1 MSTAHALPSAP
12 PLQRPRVLMI
22 GTAFMAAASIMV
34 ILGMLGVYLA
44 QRADVLSA
52 GSTWLP
58 TGATIPLQQP
68 NTMMITLI
76 MTVITMQWAVNAI
89 SRNDRGHAY
98 MALGLTLVLGAATI
112 VMTSYLFSLM
122 KLDISKGI
130 QGVLIYSITGAHL
143 LMLIVAM
150 IFVALMAFRAL
161 GGQFAARQH
170 DGISAAALYWDAMVA
185 VYFILWISIYI
196 TK

>member
-122 KLDISKGI
+122 KLDISTGL

>member
-1 MSTAHALPSAP
+1 MSSAHALPAP
-12 PLQRPRVLMI
+12 PLERPRVLMV

-34 ILGMLGVYLA
+34 IFGMLGVYLA
-44 QRADVLSA
+44 QRADFLSA
-52 GSTWLP
+52 GSVWLP
-58 TGATIPLQQP
+58 TGASIPLQQP

-76 MTVITMQWAVNAI
+76 MSVITMQWAVNAI

-98 MALGLTLVLGAATI
+98 MALGLTLVLGASTI
-112 VMTSYLFSLM
+112 VMTSYLFTLM
-122 KLDISKGI
+122 ELDISSGL

-185 VYFILWISIYI
+185 VYSVLWISIYI

>member
-1 MSTAHALPSAP
+1 MSSAHALPAP
-12 PLQRPRVLMI
+12 PLQRPRVLMV
-22 GTAFMAAASIMV
+22 GTAFMAAASIMAIV
-34 ILGMLGVYLA
+34 GMLGVYLA
-44 QRADVLSA
+44 QRADFLNS
-52 GSTWLP
+52 GSVWLP
-58 TGATIPLQQP
+58 TGASVPLQQP

-76 MTVITMQWAVNAI
+76 MSVITMQWAVNAI

-112 VMTSYLFSLM
+112 VMTSYLFTLM
-122 KLDISKGI
+122 ELDISSGL
-130 QGVLIYSITGAHL
+130 QGVLIFSITGAHL

-150 IFVALMAFRAL
+150 IFVALMAFRSL

-185 VYFILWISIYI
+185 VYSILWFSIYI

>member
-1 MSTAHALPSAP
+1 M
-12 PLQRPRVLMI
+12 V
-22 GTAFMAAASIMV
+22 GTAFMAAASTMV

-44 QRADVLSA
+44 QRADFLSA
-52 GSTWLP
+52 GSVWLP
-58 TGATIPLQQP
+58 TGASIPLQQP

-76 MTVITMQWAVNAI
+76 MSVITMQWAVNAI

-98 MALGLTLVLGAATI
+98 MALGLTLVLGVATI
-112 VMTSYLFSLM
+112 VMTSYLFTLM
-122 KLDISKGI
+122 ELDISSGL

-185 VYFILWISIYI
+185 VYSILWISIYI

>member
-1 MSTAHALPSAP
+1 MSSAHALPAP
-12 PLQRPRVLMI
+12 PLQRPRVLMV

-34 ILGMLGVYLA
+34 IVGMLGVYLA
-44 QRADVLSA
+44 QRADFLSS
-52 GSTWLP
+52 GSVWLP
-58 TGATIPLQQP
+58 TGASVPLQQP

-76 MTVITMQWAVNAI
+76 MSVITMQWAVNAI

-112 VMTSYLFSLM
+112 VMTSYLFTLM
-122 KLDISKGI
+122 ELDISSGL
-130 QGVLIYSITGAHL
+130 QGVLIFSITGAHL

-161 GGQFAARQH
+161 GGQFASRQH

-185 VYFILWISIYI
+185 VYSILWFSIYI